1 MSSDPQPDRPQ
12 ADVTPKPV
20 APATVHPAPEPV
32 RRPVEDA
39 GAQALADALRSSFH
53 IVRFLMLA
61 LVAAFFISGVFTVE
75 PHQVVVLLR
84 LGAPVGQGSDRLLQ
98 PGLHWKLPYPIDEV
112 VAIPVGESRSVT
124 STAGWYRTSPEE
136 ELAGGRDPN
145 MASPTIPPGTDA
157 YTLTGDRNIIHAR
170 ATLTYRISD
179 PLAYA
184 FEFANVTNLLES
196 ILDNALFHASARFNA
211 DDALYLRRAAF
222 QEAVMQRV
230 AESIDRL
237 QLGVSVEPREVRVE
251 PPLYVLSAFTGV
263 LEAQQR
269 GDTRVREAEAYARNA
284 TNQAIGEASVTRQTA
299 LTLSNTL
306 VQTVRTDATNFLGLL
321 PGYLRD
327 TNLLQQRLL
336 AETTERVLTNAQ
348 FKLFLPSRADGQT
361 REIRL
366 LLNKEIE
373 APSKIG
379 TNTHR

>member
-1 MSSDPQPDRPQ
+1 MSSDPQPDRTP
-12 ADVTPKPV
+12 ADTTPKPA
-20 APATVHPAPEPV
+20 APAAPTPALGPAP
-32 RRPVEDA
+32 RPVEDA

-53 IVRFLMLA
+53 IVRFLMVA

-75 PHQVVVLLR
+75 PNQVVVLLR
-84 LGAPVGQGSDRLLQ
+84 FGAPVGHGSDRLLQ

-112 VAIPVGESRSVT
+112 VAIPVGESRSIT
-124 STAGWYRTSPEE
+124 STAGWYRLSAEE
-136 ELAGGRDPN
+136 EIAGSRDPN
-145 MASPTIPPGTDA
+145 MASPTIFPGTDG

-179 PLAYA
+179 PIAYA
-184 FEFANVTNLLES
+184 FEFANVTNLLQS

-222 QEAVMQRV
+222 QEAVMARV
-230 AESIDRL
+230 NQSIDRL
-237 QLGVSVEPREVRVE
+237 QLGISVEPREVRVE

-299 LTLSNTL
+299 LSLSNTL
-306 VQTVRTDATNFLGLL
+306 VQTVRTESTNFLGLL

-336 AETTERVLTNAQ
+336 AETAERIFTNAQ
-348 FKLFLPSRADGQT
+348 FKLFLPNRADGQS
-361 REIRL
+361 REVRL

-373 APSKIG
+373 APTKIG
-379 TNTHR
+379 TNVSR